1 MNLIMEHKYQ
11 SLNKKNMNRDCI
23 IYLTSELELNNLEL
37 ELNSNFNNCEIELEF
52 ILLKNSDFDSL
63 KQIEFPDGFL
73 HFKYV
78 LEIIFLNDEIE
89 NSKIISKVNEI
100 LEYLWKSNISAI
112 ASCDYENLLINKGGY
127 KSLLIPW
134 PN

>member
-1 MNLIMEHKYQ
+1 
-11 SLNKKNMNRDCI
+11 MNRDCI
-23 IYLTSELELNNLEL
+23 IYLTSELELNDLEL
-37 ELNSNFNNCEIELEF
+37 ELNSNFDNYEIELEF

-78 LEIIFLNDEIE
+78 LEINFLNDEIE